1 MNEYAAACYRFVW
14 NSFCDWF
21 LELAKPLLERGDEAA
36 AEVRRTAAYVLGT
49 ILRLLHPA
57 IPFVTEELWDRF
69 GYGEPCSLIRAAWPT
84 PVHVTGAEAA
94 GAELG
99 WLLRFV
105 TEIRP
110 VRSEMNVPTATLT
123 PILLRDATPET
134 LARAG
139 TWLDAIRRL
148 ARVSE
153 VKPLTGE
160 MARGSAQA
168 VVDEATLILPLADVI
183 DVAAERARLSRERAK
198 AEQEAEKIAKKLDNA
213 EFVSRAPAEVVEEI
227 VSACRRRVTR

>member
-1 MNEYAAACYRFVW
+1 
-14 NSFCDWF
+14 
-21 LELAKPLLERGDEAA
+21 
-36 AEVRRTAAYVLGT
+36 
-49 ILRLLHPA
+49 
-57 IPFVTEELWDRF
+57 
-69 GYGEPCSLIRAAWPT
+69 
-84 PVHVTGAEAA
+84 
-94 GAELG
+94 
-99 WLLRFV
+99 
-105 TEIRP
+105 
-110 VRSEMNVPTATLT
+110 MNVPTATLT

-160 MARGSAQA
+160 MARGSAQV

-213 EFVSRAPAEVVEEI
+213 EFVSRAPAEVVEENRQRLQAARDEI
-227 VSACRRRVTR
+227 ARLSAALERIAE